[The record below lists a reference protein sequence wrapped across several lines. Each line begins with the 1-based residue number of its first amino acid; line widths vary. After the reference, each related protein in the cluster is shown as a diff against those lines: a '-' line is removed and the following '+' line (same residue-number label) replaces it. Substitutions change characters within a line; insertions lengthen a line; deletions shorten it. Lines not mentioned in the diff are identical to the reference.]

1 MNKNI
6 ITNIHTNTSMHTNM
20 NVCNNCGKLG
30 HQFNQCKLPII
41 SYGIIL
47 FTHCN
52 DDTKETTN
60 YTLQKNSNTAIIG
73 ESNIN
78 LRTHK
83 YLMIRRKDSFGFID
97 FIRGKYN
104 SCNINQI
111 QNIVNEMS
119 NDEKKRITNDS
130 FDKLWKEMWS
140 DTPSSHYKNEEHS
153 SYKKFESLKNGIVI
167 GTDKII
173 NVYDILNNS
182 DTDWKETEWEFP
194 KGRKNNKEKDL
205 ECALREFE
213 EETGISSDNISV
225 IENIIPFE
233 ETFIGTNHKAYKHKY
248 FLAYI
253 KNNYINLNNFQ
264 KAEVSKLEWKS
275 YDECINSIRP
285 YNLEK
290 KKLITNINKVLQ
302 EYRLYS

>member
-6 ITNIHTNTSMHTNM
+6 LVNNT

-41 SYGIIL
+41 SYGVIL
-47 FTHCN
+47 FKKDEN
-52 DDTKETTN
+52 N
-60 YTLQKNSNTAIIG
+60 N
-73 ESNIN
+73 
-78 LRTHK
+78 HK

-97 FIRGKYN
+97 FIRGKYTT
-104 SCNINQI
+104 CNINQI
-111 QNIVNEMS
+111 QNIINEMS
-119 NDEKKRITNDS
+119 NSEKSRLLNES

-140 DTPSSHYKNEEHS
+140 DTPSSHYKNEENS
-153 SYKKFESLKNGIVI
+153 SFRKFESLKVGINLDDNFVNI
-167 GTDKII
+167 
-173 NVYDILNNS
+173 YDLIKNS
-182 DTDWKETEWEFP
+182 TTNWEETEWEFP

-213 EETGISSDNISV
+213 EETGISSNSIS
-225 IENIIPFE
+225 ITENIIPFE

-248 FLAYI
+248 FLACVKDKDI
-253 KNNYINLNNFQ
+253 DLTNYQ
-264 KAEVSKLEWKS
+264 KSEVSKIEWKS
-275 YDECINSIRP
+275 YDECIKSIRP

-290 KKLITNINKVLQ
+290 KKLITTINKVLE

>member
-1 MNKNI
+1 MNKTLN
-6 ITNIHTNTSMHTNM
+6 NMHINM
-20 NVCNNCGKLG
+20 NTCNNCGKLG

-47 FTHCN
+47 FTRDN
-52 DDTKETTN
+52 N
-60 YTLQKNSNTAIIG
+60 
-73 ESNIN
+73 NIE
-78 LRTHK
+78 K

-104 SCNINQI
+104 NCNINQI

-119 NDEKKRITNDS
+119 NDEKQRILNNP

-140 DTPSSHYKNEEHS
+140 DTPSSHYKNEELS
-153 SYKKFESLKNGIVI
+153 SYKKFEGLKNGIGV
-167 GTDKII
+167 GNDKIV
-173 NVYDILNNS
+173 NVYDIINNS
-182 DTDWKETEWEFP
+182 ETNWKETEWEFP

-253 KNNYINLNNFQ
+253 KDNSINLNNFQ